1 MTVHRTRQLGDPI
14 LRARC
19 QPLSGPKS
27 PAVRVVADDLRDTLR
42 DWQERSGIGRG
53 IAAPQIGAPIR
64 LVLILED
71 AKRRVLVNPE
81 IVDVGDEDFLVWDD
95 CLSSPDLMVRVLRA
109 YRVRVKYHDLKGQ
122 SHLMEA
128 EGPVAA
134 LLQHE
139 IDHLD
144 GVLPVDRACGLDPF
158 CVREEWNRH
167 WGRQGRYSQPLPR
180 EAPRPAHVF

>member
-19 QPLSGPKS
+19 QPVASPKS

-42 DWQERSGIGRG
+42 DWQERSGTVRG
-53 IAAPQIGAPIR
+53 IAAPQVGAPIR
-64 LVLILED
+64 LVLIIED

-81 IVDVGDEDFLVWDD
+81 ILDVGDEDILVWDD
-95 CLSSPDLMVRVLRA
+95 CLSSPDLMVRVQRA
-109 YRVRVKYHDLKGQ
+109 YKVRVRYQDLKGQ
-122 SHLMEA
+122 SHTIEA
-128 EGPVAA
+128 EGPLAA

-158 CVREEWNRH
+158 CLREEWNRH
-167 WGRQGRYSQPLPR
+167 WGRDGRYGRPTPR
-180 EAPRPAHVF
+180 EAPRAAHMV